1 MTDNLFFLADAR
13 TAARRKKYTRDR
25 RTRFTEGWVEFKD
38 KKRAKTLA
46 EFLNMR
52 QIGGRRQSP
61 YYHDTWT
68 IKYLPKFKWRH
79 LTEQMGRYTGNMGNF
94 DVNKG

>member
-1 MTDNLFFLADAR
+1 MKGQWLIAYFFLADAR

-79 LTEQMGRYTGNMGNF
+79 LTEQMGRYTGIWLN
-94 DVNKG
+94 